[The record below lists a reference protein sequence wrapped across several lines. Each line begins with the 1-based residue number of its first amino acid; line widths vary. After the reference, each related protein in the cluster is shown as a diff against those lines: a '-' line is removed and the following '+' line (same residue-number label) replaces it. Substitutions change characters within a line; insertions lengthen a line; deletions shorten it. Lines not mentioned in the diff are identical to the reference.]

1 MNEVDFLLACPFCRD
16 ICNCKSCL
24 RLELREKNETRISE
38 EAKKHY
44 SKYLL
49 RRLLP
54 FVKQIDVEQSLEKE
68 MEAQIRGLPLSDVKV
83 QQADCCDDER
93 LNCNNCGTSIA
104 DYHRSCTKC
113 PYDLCISC
121 CRDLRAGSLHAG
133 HMGSMNQYKNP
144 GVGYLHGETCKPR
157 NNRTVGTSTATK
169 DGGPRKAK
177 LPEWRPN
184 KDGSISCPPESL
196 GGCGGKG
203 ILRLNQVFQDGW
215 LSDVILKAEDLCQLY
230 NLDGMPEDPTHGCS
244 CYNLA
249 VDETA
254 TKTIRKAASRDRSDD
269 NYLYSPSSGDIQ
281 AGDRKHFQAH
291 WSKGEP
297 VIVTGVL
304 DSTYGLSWEP
314 MVMSRAMHDKSHTR
328 VTVLNC
334 LNWCKE
340 EYSLSSFF
348 KGYTEGKLD
357 LSGWPQMLKLNDWP
371 PSGSFE
377 DHLPRHNVEFLSA
390 LPFKEYTHPQS
401 GYLNLAIKLPECHL
415 KPDTGPKLYAAYG
428 FSQQLGRGDSVS
440 KLSYHDSDAVYVL
453 THVKEM
459 TFTPSELAKMEQ
471 LKEKHRVQD
480 EREIYVEGE
489 MGNGPEPQ
497 REGNDTEELQNPESG
512 ALWDIY
518 RREDAFK
525 LKEYLRK
532 HFREFRHTYCLP
544 LKQVVDPI
552 YDGAFY
558 LNAEHQR
565 RLKEEYGIEPWSV
578 VQNLGDAIFIPAGC
592 PFQVRNFKS
601 CIQVSTGFVSP
612 ESIHECLR
620 FTEEIRALPLKRVA
634 KEDKLGVKKLI
645 IYAIRQVLNDLEEI
659 TKSETMTDCLDIH
672 SDSLVESG
680 YMMRSVQMMEMT
692 DLPSRSSV
700 MSMERK
706 TQELIDLSSGM
717 ESSRK
722 RKQQLYQ
729 LFGSDSSDSST
740 SKDTYKPRRHKTG
753 KNGSGCEQ
761 KYYCHQC
768 KRNDKDHVVTCSRC
782 EKKRYCTSCIL
793 KNYPQMNEV
802 DFLLACPFCRDICN
816 CKSCLRLELREK
828 NETRISEEAKKH
840 YSKYLLRRL
849 LPFVKQIDV
858 EQSLEKEMEAQIR
871 GLPLSDVEVQQAD
884 CCDDERLN
892 CNNCGTSIADYH
904 RSCTKCPYD
913 LCISCCRDLRAGSLH
928 AGHMGSMNQYKN
940 PGVGYLHG
948 ETCKPRSNRTVGTST
963 ATKDGGPR
971 KAKLPE
977 WRPNKDGS
985 ISCPPES
992 LGGCGG
998 KGILRLNQVFQDGW
1012 LSDVILKAE
1021 DLCQLYN
1028 LDGMPEDPTH
1038 GCSCYNL
1045 AVDETATKTIR
1056 KAASRDRSDDNY
1068 LYSPSSGDIQAG
1080 DRKHFQA
1087 HWSKGEPVIV
1097 TGVLDSTYGLS
1108 WEPMV
1113 MSRAMHDKSHT
1124 RVTVLNCLNW
1134 CKEEYSLSSFF
1145 KGYTEGKLD
1154 LSGWPQMLKLNDW
1167 PPSGSFEDHLP
1178 RHNVEFLSALPFKEY
1193 THPQSGYLNL
1203 AIKLPEC
1210 HLKPDTGPKL
1220 YAAYGFSQQL
1230 RRGDS
1235 VSKLSYHDSD
1245 AVYVLTHVKEMTF
1258 TPSELAKMEQLK
1270 EKHRVQDEREI
1281 YVEGEMGNGP
1291 EPQREGNDT
1300 EELQNPESG
1309 ALWDIYRREDAFK
1322 LKEYLRKHFREF
1334 RHTYC
1339 LPLKQEK
1346 KNCENLE
1353 ESAGQDEEITNLDFE
1368 AHGPNPLVGRTGRTR
1383 KSAKK
1388 QSENIGHTHSEDLE
1402 KMRKEI
1408 AAEMDDKMNK
1418 KLRKILG
1425 RLAEMNPTLN
1435 VNVEELCG
1443 ETDGS
1448 DDEDDGEENDK
1459 DDDAEGDGNG
1469 SANDEDDE
1477 VGSDDGDDS
1486 A

>member
-1 MNEVDFLLACPFCRD
+1 MRWISFWHVLSAETSAIARVVCAWNCAKKFVSLTILTSIINEFM
-16 ICNCKSCL
+16 I
-24 RLELREKNETRISE
+24 KNETRISE

-680 YMMRSVQMMEMT
+680 YV
-692 DLPSRSSV
+692 
-700 MSMERK
+700 
-706 TQELIDLSSGM
+706 
-717 ESSRK
+717 
-722 RKQQLYQ
+722 
-729 LFGSDSSDSST
+729 
-740 SKDTYKPRRHKTG
+740 
-753 KNGSGCEQ
+753 
-761 KYYCHQC
+761 
-768 KRNDKDHVVTCSRC
+768 
-782 EKKRYCTSCIL
+782 
-793 KNYPQMNEV
+793 
-802 DFLLACPFCRDICN
+802 
-816 CKSCLRLELREK
+816 
-828 NETRISEEAKKH
+828 
-840 YSKYLLRRL
+840 
-849 LPFVKQIDV
+849 
-858 EQSLEKEMEAQIR
+858 
-871 GLPLSDVEVQQAD
+871 
-884 CCDDERLN
+884 
-892 CNNCGTSIADYH
+892 
-904 RSCTKCPYD
+904 
-913 LCISCCRDLRAGSLH
+913 
-928 AGHMGSMNQYKN
+928 
-940 PGVGYLHG
+940 
-948 ETCKPRSNRTVGTST
+948 
-963 ATKDGGPR
+963 
-971 KAKLPE
+971 
-977 WRPNKDGS
+977 
-985 ISCPPES
+985 
-992 LGGCGG
+992 
-998 KGILRLNQVFQDGW
+998 
-1012 LSDVILKAE
+1012 
-1021 DLCQLYN
+1021 
-1028 LDGMPEDPTH
+1028 
-1038 GCSCYNL
+1038 
-1045 AVDETATKTIR
+1045 
-1056 KAASRDRSDDNY
+1056 
-1068 LYSPSSGDIQAG
+1068 
-1080 DRKHFQA
+1080 
-1087 HWSKGEPVIV
+1087 
-1097 TGVLDSTYGLS
+1097 
-1108 WEPMV
+1108 
-1113 MSRAMHDKSHT
+1113 
-1124 RVTVLNCLNW
+1124 
-1134 CKEEYSLSSFF
+1134 
-1145 KGYTEGKLD
+1145 
-1154 LSGWPQMLKLNDW
+1154 
-1167 PPSGSFEDHLP
+1167 
-1178 RHNVEFLSALPFKEY
+1178 
-1193 THPQSGYLNL
+1193 
-1203 AIKLPEC
+1203 
-1210 HLKPDTGPKL
+1210 
-1220 YAAYGFSQQL
+1220 
-1230 RRGDS
+1230 
-1235 VSKLSYHDSD
+1235 
-1245 AVYVLTHVKEMTF
+1245 
-1258 TPSELAKMEQLK
+1258 
-1270 EKHRVQDEREI
+1270 
-1281 YVEGEMGNGP
+1281 
-1291 EPQREGNDT
+1291 
-1300 EELQNPESG
+1300 
-1309 ALWDIYRREDAFK
+1309 
-1322 LKEYLRKHFREF
+1322 
-1334 RHTYC
+1334 
-1339 LPLKQEK
+1339 EK

-1477 VGSDDGDDS
+1477 VGSDDGDD
-1486 A
+1486 